1 VGCKST
7 DEPAWSTAK
16 SCDGGACVQ
25 IGIKGESVLIR
36 SSVDPDRVHITL
48 SRDEWLEF
56 LASAKDG
63 DFDGV
68 LALMSCRSGAGTV

>member
-1 VGCKST
+1 M
-7 DEPAWSTAK
+7 

-25 IGIKGESVLIR
+25 IGIMGESVLIR

-56 LASAKDG
+56 LMGVKGG
-63 DFDGV
+63 DFDGI
-68 LALMSCRSGAGTV
+68 LAASPALEMSSA